1 MKHWVKKGRTG
12 TGKCGRKCRIGKLKG
27 NQWVHRYKI
36 AQGSKLAKG
45 GIGRKAFKN
54 MMPKML
60 HMELLVAA
68 KK

>member
-1 MKHWVKKGRTG
+1 MR
-12 TGKCGRKCRIGKLKG
+12 RKCRFGKLKG

-60 HMELLVAA
+60 HQELIKAA
-68 KK
+68 DED